1 MTGTPTVCLWYVY
14 NPNPEARGRV
24 LQAMIGMKKIDIT
37 AIDSA
42 RKG

>member
-14 NPNPEARGRV
+14 NPDPEAHGRV
-24 LQAMIGMKKIDIT
+24 FQAMIGMNKIDIA